1 MSYSPAGHGGA
12 PELLGTML
20 DVSEQR
26 RLEDQLLQ
34 SRRMDA
40 IGQLTGGLA
49 HDFNNLLAA
58 ILSGLSLLERSMTE
72 EERAGQLIE
81 MMRRSAKQGAD
92 LVNRMLAFSRRQN
105 LQPVTLRLTALGET
119 MMGLVAPILGGLV
132 RFEWRVDDTAWPV
145 HVDAGQLELALMNLI
160 FNARDAMPS
169 GGTITVRAENR
180 TVQSEGSDLSP
191 GAYVVMSVEDTGSG
205 IRA

>member
-1 MSYSPAGHGGA
+1 MNSARQCADGQYRCLLDQGVYSPAGHGGA

-58 ILSGLSLLERSMTE
+58 ILSGLSLLERSMT
-72 EERAGQLIE
+72 G
-81 MMRRSAKQGAD
+81 RSEPASS
-92 LVNRMLAFSRRQN
+92 SR
-105 LQPVTLRLTALGET
+105 
-119 MMGLVAPILGGLV
+119 
-132 RFEWRVDDTAWPV
+132 
-145 HVDAGQLELALMNLI
+145 
-160 FNARDAMPS
+160 
-169 GGTITVRAENR
+169 
-180 TVQSEGSDLSP
+180 
-191 GAYVVMSVEDTGSG
+191 
-205 IRA
+205 